1 MRYGFINLISYFT
14 LFFIFNIFIN
24 VLGKRCEQITI
35 PLCRGIGYNFTS
47 YPNSYKHETQLE
59 AALELNQFYP
69 LVEVNCYKHLKFF
82 LCSMYTPICQEN
94 YEKSIM
100 PCREVCLEAKKN
112 CAPLMRQ
119 YGFNWPT
126 SLSCSVLPKMSDQ
139 GRTGEI
145 CAAPPD
151 TPDIIEKDSK
161 MDKYDKNTAK
171 KNQPTLVYP
180 VIGIDVIE
188 NVNQKKCECSCQSP
202 FVFTESSEQRIQNV
216 SNCAYSCFG
225 QLPTQKSKDFINTW
239 MIIWAG
245 ICFFLSIFTILTF
258 LIETNRF
265 QYPERPIF
273 FFAFCQLMLS
283 LGFLIRIYYG
293 HQNIACSGDLIKI
306 GNHTI
311 SSCLLVFIL
320 TYYFSMAVFTW
331 WIILS
336 LTWVLASGSKWSNEA
351 IAAYA
356 PFYHLFAW
364 FLPAVQTFLV
374 IILNGIEGDPISDL
388 LYAPFYHLFAWFLP
402 AVQTFLVI
410 ILNGIEGDPISGL
423 CFVSNT
429 SHFQRSFVLG
439 PLIVYFSVGVFFLCI
454 GFLNLWHIRSVVK
467 KRQIGS
473 QIVYFSV
480 GVFFLCIGFLNLWH
494 IRSVVKKRQ
503 IGSQNANKITQ
514 LMSKIGIFSVLY
526 TVPALFYILV
536 LFYEQYYR
544 PLWEQSK
551 LCSCANQ
558 VNENENAMYAFSLI
572 KIAAMLF
579 IGWTSGVWVINV
591 KTFNSWK
598 YVICCATSKHLK
610 NVPYINHHNN
620 FGYNTVPCQRNRF
633 CNPPS
638 PQYHQTEIRYAKTN
652 EAMSPQTYGTLRSY
666 NHMKMP
672 MIPDKV

>member
-1 MRYGFINLISYFT
+1 MRYGYINLISYLIL
-14 LFFIFNIFIN
+14 LFFIFNISID
-24 VLGKRCEQITI
+24 GKRCEPITI

-119 YGFNWPT
+119 YGFNWPV
-126 SLSCSVLPKMSDQ
+126 SLSCSTLPRMSDQ
-139 GRTGEI
+139 VKTGEI

-151 TPDIIEKDSK
+151 TPDILDKENK
-161 MDKYDKNTAK
+161 MEKYDRNAPK
-171 KNQPTLVYP
+171 KNHPTLVYP

-188 NVNQKKCECSCQSP
+188 NVNQKKCECSCQNP

-225 QLPTQKSKDFINTW
+225 QLPTQQTKNFINTW
-239 MIIWAG
+239 MSIWSG
-245 ICFFLSIFTILTF
+245 ICFFLSLFTILTF
-258 LIETNRF
+258 LIETDRF

-283 LGFLIRIYYG
+283 LGFLIRIYHG
-293 HQNIACSGDLIKI
+293 HENIACNGDLIKI
-306 GNHTI
+306 GNHTL
-311 SSCLLVFIL
+311 SPCLLVFVL
-320 TYYFSMAVFTW
+320 TYYFSMAVSTW

-374 IILNGIEGDPISDL
+374 IILN
-388 LYAPFYHLFAWFLP
+388 A
-402 AVQTFLVI
+402 
-410 ILNGIEGDPISGL
+410 IEGDPISGL

-439 PLIVYFSVGVFFLCI
+439 PLVVYFSVGVFFLCI

-467 KRQIGS
+467 KTQLGI
-473 QIVYFSV
+473 
-480 GVFFLCIGFLNLWH
+480 
-494 IRSVVKKRQ
+494 
-503 IGSQNANKITQ
+503 QNTNKITQ

-551 LCSCANQ
+551 LCTCADQ

-572 KIAAMLF
+572 KTAAMLF
-579 IGWTSGVWVINV
+579 IGWTSGVWVING

-598 YVICCATSKHLK
+598 NVICCITNKHL
-610 NVPYINHHNN
+610 NDVPYLHHHNN
-620 FGYNTVPCQRNRF
+620 FGYNTVPTQPSRYI
-633 CNPPS
+633 NPSS
-638 PQYHQTEIRYAKTN
+638 PQYHQTEIRFAQTN

-666 NHMKMP
+666 NHMKIP

>member
-1 MRYGFINLISYFT
+1 MRYGFINWISYLK
-14 LFFIFNIFIN
+14 LFFISNFFITTI
-24 VLGKRCEQITI
+24 LGKRCEQITI

-100 PCREVCLEAKKN
+100 PCKEVCLEAKKN

-139 GRTGEI
+139 ARTGEI

-151 TPDIIEKDSK
+151 TPDVVEKDTKS
-161 MDKYDKNTAK
+161 DKYDKNSFK
-171 KNQPTLVYP
+171 KNQPTLIYP
-180 VIGIDVIE
+180 VIGIDIIE
-188 NVNQKKCECSCQSP
+188 NANQKKCECSCQSP

-225 QLPTQKSKDFINTW
+225 QLPTQKSKDFINSW
-239 MIIWAG
+239 MIIWSG
-245 ICFFLSIFTILTF
+245 ICFSLSLFTILTF

-273 FFAFCQLMLS
+273 FFAFCQFMLS
-283 LGFLIRIYYG
+283 LGFLIRIYIG
-293 HQNIACSGDLIKI
+293 HQDVACNGDLIKI
-306 GNHTI
+306 GNHTL
-311 SSCLLVFIL
+311 SPCLLVFIL

-351 IAAYA
+351 IATYA

-364 FLPAVQTFLV
+364 FLP
-374 IILNGIEGDPISDL
+374 G
-388 LYAPFYHLFAWFLP
+388 
-402 AVQTFLVI
+402 VQTFLVI

-467 KRQIGS
+467 KRQIG
-473 QIVYFSV
+473 
-480 GVFFLCIGFLNLWH
+480 NH
-494 IRSVVKKRQ
+494 
-503 IGSQNANKITQ
+503 NTNKITQ

-551 LCSCANQ
+551 LCNCASQ
-558 VNENENAMYAFSLI
+558 VNESENAMYAFSLI

-579 IGWTSGVWVINV
+579 IGWTSGVWVING
-591 KTFNSWK
+591 KTFNSWR
-598 YVICCATSKHLK
+598 YVICCVTGKHLRD
-610 NVPYINHHNN
+610 VPYLNHRNN

-666 NHMKMP
+666 NHNMNMP

>member
-1 MRYGFINLISYFT
+1 MRYGFINWISYLKLLFISN
-14 LFFIFNIFIN
+14 FFIFIF
-24 VLGKRCEQITI
+24 GKRCEQITI

-119 YGFNWPT
+119 YGFNWPA

-151 TPDIIEKDSK
+151 TPDVVEKDTK
-161 MDKYDKNTAK
+161 IDKYDKNSSK

-180 VIGIDVIE
+180 VIGIDIIE
-188 NVNQKKCECSCQSP
+188 NSNQKKCECSCQSP

-239 MIIWAG
+239 MMLWSG
-245 ICFFLSIFTILTF
+245 ICFSLSLFTILTF

-273 FFAFCQLMLS
+273 FFAFCQFMLS
-283 LGFLIRIYYG
+283 LGFLIRIYIG
-293 HQNIACSGDLIKI
+293 HQDVACSGDLIKI
-306 GNHTI
+306 GNHTL
-311 SSCLLVFIL
+311 SPCLLVFIL

-364 FLPAVQTFLV
+364 FLPGVQTFLV
-374 IILNGIEGDPISDL
+374 IM
-388 LYAPFYHLFAWFLP
+388 
-402 AVQTFLVI
+402 
-410 ILNGIEGDPISGL
+410 LNGIEGDPISGL

-467 KRQIGS
+467 KRQIG
-473 QIVYFSV
+473 
-480 GVFFLCIGFLNLWH
+480 N
-494 IRSVVKKRQ
+494 
-503 IGSQNANKITQ
+503 QNANKITQ

-551 LCSCANQ
+551 LCNCANQ

-579 IGWTSGVWVINV
+579 IGWTSGVWVINC

-598 YVICCATSKHLK
+598 YVICCVTSKHLRD
-610 NVPYINHHNN
+610 VPYLNHNN
-620 FGYNTVPCQRNRF
+620 FGYNTVPCQRTRF

-666 NHMKMP
+666 NHMNIP
-672 MIPDKV
+672 IVPDKV